1 MERRYLKLMYDEM
14 LLSSQNFLPD
24 MATATE
30 VAEKTEK
37 EAAEKEAA
45 EARARIIQKELRL
58 ILTGATVAVEDRDK
72 MKLLRQLSKAMAR
85 ASEWNP

>member
-24 MATATE
+24 IATATE

-37 EAAEKEAA
+37 ESAEKAEKEAK
-45 EARARIIQKELRL
+45 ETEKTKRI
-58 ILTGATVAVEDRDK
+58 
-72 MKLLRQLSKAMAR
+72 S
-85 ASEWNP
+85 